1 MEIPSQLCNGEMGP
15 DSEIEEFVFSEK
27 DFILRGVMWQRE
39 AEPKAVIRTPGP
51 VPPLVVGGL
60 HPYSLSPFD
69 VALQSRWEEKVLQ
82 GLFRYSLGNLQTR
95 VLPGSVGFVAQ
106 LNVQRGSERRKPQ
119 DIQSINQHFNPSQFN
134 FNKIKPTEIIFQI
147 RKRTESDLGHRSKW
161 GGSSE
166 PGVSSQ
172 QELVEVSCSGA
183 SGSAADQSGPG
194 SVKTLIVINVSPLEF
209 GHVLL
214 IPDPAL
220 CLPQVLTQDLIRVGM
235 ESVFLSSHP
244 GFRVGFNSLG
254 ALASVNHLHL
264 HGYYLNWELRI
275 ESARTEP
282 VFPGMDLHVLS
293 DHPARGF
300 LVYSDGTALEK
311 TAKKIS
317 RITNYLVER
326 NIAHNLFVT
335 RGAPPGQRS
344 ASNDPR
350 DGVRVVVWAR
360 KSCFGVK
367 EESAFNVALC
377 ELAGHLPIKNLE
389 DFTRITEAEV
399 ISITQKYLLS
409 DEDFSQLQLELQELF
424 CGLENQGSR
433 E

>member
-1 MEIPSQLCNGEMGP
+1 
-15 DSEIEEFVFSEK
+15 IEEFVFSEK

-147 RKRTESDLGHRSKW
+147 RKRTD
-161 GGSSE
+161 
-166 PGVSSQ
+166 
-172 QELVEVSCSGA
+172 GA

-424 CGLENQGSR
+424 CGLEN
-433 E
+433 